1 MDMGWWK
8 YCYQVFFLSSF
19 LNVAVEVMVSQ
30 QTRLSLMNYKNIVDM
45 GIQEMI
51 TGKMYMIS
59 NTEKNIRNSMA
70 VDRYAC

>member
-1 MDMGWWK
+1 
-8 YCYQVFFLSSF
+8 
-19 LNVAVEVMVSQ
+19 
-30 QTRLSLMNYKNIVDM
+30 MNYKNIVDM